1 MAIGTEEGVEL
12 LSDTLQAIT
21 SAGMAVFVVA
31 GMASMGLSLTMARI
45 AGPLRDPRVT
55 IGLLAANFVV
65 VPIVAIA
72 AARVVPMEPE
82 AATAIVLIGCA
93 AGAPFLPKLAQLA
106 NGDEG
111 LAVGAMVLLMVITII
126 YAPIVVP
133 LAVEG
138 ATVDP
143 LEIAQSLIVLMLIPL
158 AIGLGV
164 RARYESLAEAWSDR
178 LGQASTVGLLFGMG
192 GSVLLAWRDI
202 LGAIGTG
209 IFIAAGLVLLA
220 GLAAGW
226 LLSLGRRTQDRT
238 VAALAT
244 AQRNIAAAIVIAAPI
259 GGDTLVYTL
268 VGALVL
274 PAALIVLAGELGR
287 RAVAGAPPGH
297 TDDTPPRA
305 A

>member
-1 MAIGTEEGVEL
+1 L
-12 LSDTLQAIT
+12 LSSTLQSVT
-21 SAGMAVFVVA
+21 SVRMLVFVVA
-31 GMASMGLSLTMARI
+31 GMVSMGLSLTMARI
-45 AGPLRDPRVT
+45 AGPLREPRVT
-55 IGLLAANFVV
+55 IGLLVANFVL

-72 AARVVPMEPE
+72 AARMLPMEPE
-82 AATAIVLIGCA
+82 AATAVVLIGCA

-111 LAVGAMVLLMVITII
+111 LAVGAMVLLMVVTIV
-126 YAPIVVP
+126 YAPMVVP

-143 LEIAQSLIVLMLIPL
+143 LEIAQSLVVLMLIPL
-158 AIGLGV
+158 AIGLGI
-164 RARYESLAEAWSDR
+164 RARYEPLADDWRGR

-192 GSVLLAWRDI
+192 RALLLAWREI

-220 GLAAGW
+220 GLVAGW
-226 LLSLGRRTQDRT
+226 VLSLGQPTGDRT
-238 VAALAT
+238 VAAFAT
-244 AQRNIAAAIVIAAPI
+244 AQRNIAAAIVIAVPI

-274 PAALIVLAGELGR
+274 PAVLIVLAGELGR
-287 RAVAGAPPGH
+287 RTRPGRH
-297 TDDTPPRA
+297 RRSRMTESTA